1 MEVYPTKVTSASG
14 GLGFLEGD
22 YPGTEEKLSGFP
34 FRCYFRSFSFQ
45 PQILEQS
52 TEIKSIVLRKLASTR
67 HIDDDVKSETCDNFQ
82 QQDEFHSTP
91 EDKFYLPT
99 IRRVGLSTKRNILP
113 VHGQQ
118 YARTCLC
125 AARETLN
132 SLSL

>member
-1 MEVYPTKVTSASG
+1 MTSVSG

-82 QQDEFHSTP
+82 QQDEFHSTL
-91 EDKFYLPT
+91 EDKFICPL
-99 IRRVGLSTKRNILP
+99 
-113 VHGQQ
+113 
-118 YARTCLC
+118 
-125 AARETLN
+125 
-132 SLSL
+132 